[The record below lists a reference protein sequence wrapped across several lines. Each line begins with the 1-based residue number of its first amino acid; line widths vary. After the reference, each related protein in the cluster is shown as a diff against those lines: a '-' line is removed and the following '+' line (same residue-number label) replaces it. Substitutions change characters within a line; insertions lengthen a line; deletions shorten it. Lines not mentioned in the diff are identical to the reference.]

1 MRHKIDTPKYLT
13 LSKFQ
18 TPKYLPTFPIKNYGD
33 YHTLGLWY
41 LIAYFTNTIHSR
53 RSMEEVHWDK
63 NPSVLGYFHLLRYEL
78 PWYLWKSIQQTLPKI
93 FVLHK
98 SPLDLVRI
106 TVIFIQPSAFRN
118 KSFLLHFVLSS
129 SFNISMIVTFLCW
142 KGHLIS
148 RDEEM
153 TKPSAEE
160 SKKPHSN
167 KCKPVFLHDFHM

>member
-1 MRHKIDTPKYLT
+1 MYFEYKPQNIFSMRHKIDTPKYLT

-93 FVLHK
+93 LVLHK
-98 SPLDLVRI
+98 FPPRLG
-106 TVIFIQPSAFRN
+106 AN
-118 KSFLLHFVLSS
+118 
-129 SFNISMIVTFLCW
+129 NC
-142 KGHLIS
+142 
-148 RDEEM
+148 
-153 TKPSAEE
+153 
-160 SKKPHSN
+160 
-167 KCKPVFLHDFHM
+167 DFHSKNHLVLKINLSCCTLTLVLALAFQW